1 MAVGAVASAPAFA
14 AHHFNVEGSELT
26 STQGIEGSIKS
37 GTTSEFE
44 QVGGGVEIK
53 CTAAAATGT
62 IEGSGK
68 SSANK
73 INFTGCTVGKPGPNK
88 CVVENGEV
96 ENEVEVKTVKDTLVE
111 VGGTLEDEFEPETGS
126 TFVTLAFDKKGT
138 ATCSLSTVEVTG
150 KALASIDNETEAES
164 HAITFNEKAG
174 SSKLKSGGK
183 EDTFKLEENLK
194 LKDDVDTDVTGK
206 EDQWS
211 AKK

>member
-1 MAVGAVASAPAFA
+1 VGNEGLSEWQKVLAVPAF
-14 AHHFNVEGSELT
+14 FVEGAELVE
-26 STQGIEGSIKS
+26 TQEVEGSIKA

-53 CTAAAATGT
+53 CTGAAATGK
-62 IEGSGK
+62 IEASGK
-68 SSANK
+68 SSATK

-96 ENEVEVKTVKDTLVE
+96 ENEVEVKGVKDTL
-111 VGGTLEDEFEPETGS
+111 LEEEPVRDEFEPETGS

-150 KALASIDNETEAES
+150 KAIASVDNETEAEN
-164 HAITFNEKAG
+164 HAITFNEKSG

-194 LKDDVDTDVTGK
+194 LKDDVDTDVSGK

-211 AKK
+211 AAK